1 MEKDTHTHTHTQ
13 QEVSQHRLKVI
24 LFSILA
30 IAIVFSAY
38 LFGAYSYPRN
48 IWPLD
53 LLRKIKQTTPLASAV
68 GFGNYDAFGRLT
80 TFQNKSQVDCP
91 TQTDETAVLLVIGQS
106 NSANHAE
113 KKYTTENPTK
123 VVNYY
128 KGKCYVASSPL
139 LGATGEEGEFI
150 TPLADKLVANG
161 TYKSV
166 VIISSGIG
174 GTPISRW
181 QKDGDLNEMLLET
194 LEEVKSK
201 YKINN
206 IIWHQGESDYGNS
219 TSAKVYASAFRS
231 LLNTIELKGVKAQT
245 YIAVATKCG
254 FNATWAY
261 ENPTAIGQKS
271 LIDNKNIFL
280 GANTD
285 TLLEKIDRRKQ
296 DDCHFSQSGQEKTSA
311 AFSDVIAKSKKSN

>member
-1 MEKDTHTHTHTQ
+1 M
-13 QEVSQHRLKVI
+13 QELNLHRLKVI

-53 LLRKIKQTTPLASAV
+53 LFRKIKQSTPLASTLGLA
-68 GFGNYDAFGRLT
+68 NADAFGRLT
-80 TFQNKSQVDCP
+80 TYPNKSQVNCP
-91 TQTDETAVLLVIGQS
+91 TQTDQTAVLLVIGQS

-113 KKYTTENPTK
+113 KKYTTENPKK
-123 VVNYY
+123 VFNYY
-128 KGKCYVASSPL
+128 QGKCYVASSPL
-139 LGATGEEGEFI
+139 LGASGEEGEFI
-150 TPLADKLVANG
+150 TPLADKLIANG
-161 TYKSV
+161 TYNLV
-166 VIISSGIG
+166 VIISSGIAG
-174 GTPISRW
+174 NPISRW

-206 IIWHQGESDYGNS
+206 IIWHQGESDFISS
-219 TSAKVYASAFRS
+219 TSAKVYANSFHS
-231 LLNTIELKGVKAQT
+231 LMNTIEIKGVKALT

-254 FNATWAY
+254 LNATWTND
-261 ENPTAIGQKS
+261 NPTAIGQKS

-285 TLLEKIDRRKQ
+285 TLLEKIDRKMG
-296 DDCHFSQSGQEKTSA
+296 DDCHFSQSGQDKTSS
-311 AFSDVIAKSKKSN
+311 AFAEAIAKSKKSN

>member
-13 QEVSQHRLKVI
+13 QEVSRHRLKVI
-24 LFSILA
+24 SLSILS

-53 LLRKIKQTTPLASAV
+53 LLRKIKQSTPLASTS
-68 GFGNYDAFGRLT
+68 GLGDYDAFGRLT
-80 TFQNKSQVDCP
+80 TYPNKSQVNCP

-123 VVNYY
+123 VFNYY

-150 TPLADKLVANG
+150 TPLADKLIANG

-201 YKINN
+201 YEINN
-206 IIWHQGESDYGNS
+206 IVWHQGESDFIS
-219 TSAKVYASAFRS
+219 TTSAKVYANSFHS
-231 LLNTIELKGVKAQT
+231 LINTIEKKGVKALT

-254 FNATWAY
+254 FNATWTND
-261 ENPTAIGQKS
+261 NPTAIGQKS

-285 TLLEKIDRRKQ
+285 TLLENIDRN
-296 DDCHFSQSGQEKTSA
+296 DGCHFSQSGQNKTST
-311 AFSDVIAKSKKSN
+311 AFSEAIAKSKKSN